1 MGRRLA
7 RISVQLPGAPLGGN
21 GAAIKRGER
30 PAQSLGVVST
40 YSAALAAVWGES
52 ATRSAS
58 AAHTRKGCSVT
69 PPKKRGGGPAP
80 RGGSNVPCN
89 VAGGQGTLSAAGG
102 VGTPAHFLLR
112 APQLAG
118 GSSWVMLGLGGVR
131 EASQSEDQDENLV
144 LRSDCGTLAAVCG

>member
-7 RISVQLPGAPLGGN
+7 CIGVQLPGAPLGGN

-80 RGGSNVPCN
+80 RGGSNVPRK
-89 VAGGQGTLSAAGG
+89 VAGGQGALSAAGEG
-102 VGTPAHFLLR
+102 WAPRRICPVALILRKSGGAAAGTTLTTKERR
-112 APQLAG
+112 ACAK
-118 GSSWVMLGLGGVR
+118 GSP
-131 EASQSEDQDENLV
+131 
-144 LRSDCGTLAAVCG
+144 RSS